1 MLLRAIVPHF
11 AIKKVAACALSI
23 CAGAT
28 FDAKA
33 DVWVYVDPQGT
44 THLSSEQV
52 DERYTLFFRAS
63 NRGLKAASEATAPQE
78 SVLQT
83 AGVSPEQSP
92 ALSPKLVA
100 FFDNSPHYRNARPL
114 LQEAARKYRLDYE
127 LLQALVTTES
137 GFEPSAVSPKGAIGL
152 MQVMPDTARRF
163 GVDSDR
169 WITVERKL
177 ADPRI
182 NIHLGTRYLRLLI
195 DMFPG
200 RTDLALAAYNAGEG
214 AVQRAGNKVPNF
226 KETQNYVATVME
238 LYAALK
244 PPVPASTPQPQV
256 VRVKP
261 VLNTYGDGYVLS
273 GSRTAYV
280 LTPGAMVGGAIG
292 RGNMITPTLPVAPE
306 ESRIA
311 VD

>member
-1 MLLRAIVPHF
+1 MHLRAAMPRF
-11 AIKKVAACALSI
+11 AIKRVAACALLM
-23 CAGAT
+23 CAATT

-33 DVWVYVDPQGT
+33 DVWVYVDPQGK
-44 THLSSEQV
+44 THLATEQV

-63 NRGLKAASEATAPQE
+63 IRGQQPGADAAAPQ
-78 SVLQT
+78 VVVPD
-83 AGVSPEQSP
+83 APE
-92 ALSPKLVA
+92 LSPKLVA
-100 FFDNSPHYRNARPL
+100 FFDNSPRYRKAQPL

-127 LLQALVTTES
+127 LLKALVTTES
-137 GFEPSAVSPKGAIGL
+137 GFEPTAVSPKGAIGL

-169 WITVERKL
+169 WMSVEAKL
-177 ADPRI
+177 ADPKI
-182 NIHLGTRYLRLLI
+182 NVSIGARYLRLLL

-200 RTDLALAAYNAGEG
+200 RTDLALASYNAGEG
-214 AVQRAGNKVPNF
+214 AVQRAGNKVPNY
-226 KETQNYVATVME
+226 KETQNYVATVTE

-244 PPVPASTPQPQV
+244 PPPPTGMSVPQV
-256 VRVKP
+256 VGVKP
-261 VLNTYGDGYVLS
+261 VLNPYGDGYVLS

-280 LTPGAMVGGAIG
+280 LAPGAMPGGAIG
-292 RGNMITPTLPVAPE
+292 RGNMMTPALPVAPE

>member
-1 MLLRAIVPHF
+1 MHLRAAVSRL
-11 AIKKVAACALSI
+11 AMKKVAACALFM
-23 CAGAT
+23 CATAA

-33 DVWVYVDPQGT
+33 DVWVYVDPQGQS
-44 THLSSEQV
+44 HFSAEQT

-63 NRGLKAASEATAPQE
+63 IRGLKAGADATAPQAAVPQAPE
-78 SVLQT
+78 
-83 AGVSPEQSP
+83 VSPE
-92 ALSPKLVA
+92 LSPKLAA
-100 FFDNSPHYRNARPL
+100 FFDNSPRYRKAQPL

-127 LLQALVTTES
+127 LLKALVTTES
-137 GFEPSAVSPKGAIGL
+137 GFEPTAVSPKGAIGL

-169 WITVERKL
+169 WMSVEAKL
-177 ADPRI
+177 ADPKI
-182 NIHLGTRYLRLLI
+182 NVGIGARYLRLLL

-200 RTDLALAAYNAGEG
+200 RTDLALASYNAGEG
-214 AVQRAGNKVPNF
+214 AVQRAGNKVPNY
-226 KETQNYVATVME
+226 KETQNYVATVTE

-244 PPVPASTPQPQV
+244 PPAPVKAPTPQAAGG
-256 VRVKP
+256 KP
-261 VLNTYGDGYVLS
+261 VLNPYGDGYVLS

-280 LTPGAMVGGAIG
+280 LAPGTMPGGAVG
-292 RGNMITPTLPVAPE
+292 RGNMMTPALPAALE

>member
-1 MLLRAIVPHF
+1 MC
-11 AIKKVAACALSI
+11 AAA
-23 CAGAT
+23 A

-33 DVWVYVDPQGT
+33 DVWVYVDPQGKT
-44 THLSSEQV
+44 YLSTEQV

-63 NRGLKAASEATAPQE
+63 IRSLQSGADATAPQV
-78 SVLQT
+78 VLPD
-83 AGVSPEQSP
+83 APE
-92 ALSPKLVA
+92 LSPKLAA
-100 FFDNSPHYRNARPL
+100 FFDNSPRYRKAQPL

-127 LLQALVTTES
+127 LLKALVTTES
-137 GFEPSAVSPKGAIGL
+137 GFEPTAVSPKGAIGL

-169 WITVERKL
+169 WMSVEAKL
-177 ADPRI
+177 ADPKI
-182 NIHLGTRYLRLLI
+182 NVGIGARYLRLLL

-214 AVQRAGNKVPNF
+214 AVQKAGNKVPNF
-226 KETQNYVATVME
+226 KETQNYVATVTE

-244 PPVPASTPQPQV
+244 PPAPTSAPVPQV
-256 VRVKP
+256 VGVKP
-261 VLNTYGDGYVLS
+261 VLNPYGDGYVLS

-280 LTPGAMVGGAIG
+280 LAPGAMPGGAVG
-292 RGNMITPTLPVAPE
+292 RGNMITPALPVAPE
-306 ESRIA
+306 DSRIA

>member
-1 MLLRAIVPHF
+1 MHLRAAASRF
-11 AIKKVAACALSI
+11 AMKKVAACALWVCVI
-23 CAGAT
+23 AA

-33 DVWVYVDPQGT
+33 DVWVYVDPQGKT
-44 THLSSEQV
+44 YLSTEQV

-63 NRGLKAASEATAPQE
+63 IRSLQSGADATAPQV
-78 SVLQT
+78 VLPD
-83 AGVSPEQSP
+83 APE
-92 ALSPKLVA
+92 LSPKLAA
-100 FFDNSPHYRNARPL
+100 FFDNSPRYRKAQPL

-127 LLQALVTTES
+127 LLKALVTTES
-137 GFEPSAVSPKGAIGL
+137 GFEPTAVSPKGAIGL

-169 WITVERKL
+169 WMSVEAKL
-177 ADPRI
+177 ADPKI
-182 NIHLGTRYLRLLI
+182 NVGIGARYLRLLL

-214 AVQRAGNKVPNF
+214 AVQKAGNKVPNF
-226 KETQNYVATVME
+226 KETQNYVATVTE

-244 PPVPASTPQPQV
+244 PPAPTSAPVPQV
-256 VRVKP
+256 VGVKP
-261 VLNTYGDGYVLS
+261 VLNPYGDGYVLS

-280 LTPGAMVGGAIG
+280 LAPGAMPGGAIG
-292 RGNMITPTLPVAPE
+292 RGNMITPALPVAPE
-306 ESRIA
+306 DSRIA

>member
-1 MLLRAIVPHF
+1 MHLHAAVSRF
-11 AIKKVAACALSI
+11 AIKKVAACALCM
-23 CAGAT
+23 CAIAT

-33 DVWVYVDPQGT
+33 DVWVYVDSQGKT
-44 THLSSEQV
+44 YLSTEQV

-63 NRGLKAASEATAPQE
+63 IRGLQPGAEAAAPQ
-78 SVLQT
+78 VVVPD
-83 AGVSPEQSP
+83 APE
-92 ALSPKLVA
+92 LSPKLAA
-100 FFDNSPHYRNARPL
+100 FFDNSTRYRKAQPL

-127 LLQALVTTES
+127 LLKALVTTES
-137 GFEPSAVSPKGAIGL
+137 GFEPTAVSPKGAIGL

-169 WITVERKL
+169 WMSVEAKL
-177 ADPRI
+177 ADPKI
-182 NIHLGTRYLRLLI
+182 NVGIGARYLRLLL

-214 AVQRAGNKVPNF
+214 AVQKAGNKVPNF
-226 KETQNYVATVME
+226 KETQNYVATVTE

-244 PPVPASTPQPQV
+244 PPAPTSAPVPQV
-256 VRVKP
+256 VGVKP
-261 VLNTYGDGYVLS
+261 VLNPYGDGYVLS

-280 LTPGAMVGGAIG
+280 LAPGAMPGGAVG
-292 RGNMITPTLPVAPE
+292 RGNMITPALPVAPE
-306 ESRIA
+306 DSRIA

>member
-1 MLLRAIVPHF
+1 MCAI
-11 AIKKVAACALSI
+11 AA
-23 CAGAT
+23 

-33 DVWVYVDPQGT
+33 DVWVYVDPQGKT
-44 THLSSEQV
+44 YLSTEQV

-63 NRGLKAASEATAPQE
+63 IRGLQSGADATVPQVVVPDAPE
-78 SVLQT
+78 
-83 AGVSPEQSP
+83 
-92 ALSPKLVA
+92 LSPKLAA
-100 FFDNSPHYRNARPL
+100 FFDNSPRYRKAQPL

-127 LLQALVTTES
+127 LLKALVTTES
-137 GFEPSAVSPKGAIGL
+137 GFEPTAVSPKGAIGL

-169 WITVERKL
+169 WMSVEAKL
-177 ADPRI
+177 ADPKI
-182 NIHLGTRYLRLLI
+182 NVGIGARYLRLLL

-214 AVQRAGNKVPNF
+214 AVQKAGNKVPNF
-226 KETQNYVATVME
+226 KETQNYVATVIE

-244 PPVPASTPQPQV
+244 PPATTSTSVPQV
-256 VRVKP
+256 VGVKP
-261 VLNTYGDGYVLS
+261 VLNLYGDGYVLS

-280 LTPGAMVGGAIG
+280 LAPGAMPGGAIG
-292 RGNMITPTLPVAPE
+292 RGNMITPALPVAPE
-306 ESRIA
+306 DSRIA

>member
-1 MLLRAIVPHF
+1 M
-11 AIKKVAACALSI
+11 
-23 CAGAT
+23 CAGAA

-33 DVWVYVDPQGT
+33 DVWVYVDPQGKT
-44 THLSSEQV
+44 YLSTEQV

-63 NRGLKAASEATAPQE
+63 IRSLQPGAEAAAPQ
-78 SVLQT
+78 VVVT
-83 AGVSPEQSP
+83 DAPE
-92 ALSPKLVA
+92 LSPKLAA
-100 FFDNSPHYRNARPL
+100 FFDNSPRYRKAQPL

-127 LLQALVTTES
+127 LLKALVTTES
-137 GFEPSAVSPKGAIGL
+137 GFEPTAVSPKGAIGL

-169 WITVERKL
+169 WMSVEAKL
-177 ADPRI
+177 ADPKI
-182 NIHLGTRYLRLLI
+182 NVGIGARYLRLLL

-214 AVQRAGNKVPNF
+214 AVQKAGNKVPNF
-226 KETQNYVATVME
+226 KETQNYVATVTE

-244 PPVPASTPQPQV
+244 PPAPTSAPVPQV
-256 VRVKP
+256 VGVKP
-261 VLNTYGDGYVLS
+261 VLNPYGDGYVLS

-280 LTPGAMVGGAIG
+280 LAPGAMPGGAVG
-292 RGNMITPTLPVAPE
+292 RGNMITPALPVAPE
-306 ESRIA
+306 DSRIA

>member
-1 MLLRAIVPHF
+1 MHLSAAVSRFTIKRVAVCAIL
-11 AIKKVAACALSI
+11 AWATAA
-23 CAGAT
+23 

-33 DVWVYVDPQGT
+33 DVWVYVDPQGQS
-44 THLSSEQV
+44 HFSAEQT

-63 NRGLKAASEATAPQE
+63 LRGQPKGAEAAAPETA
-78 SVLQT
+78 V
-83 AGVSPEQSP
+83 PEGP
-92 ALSPKLVA
+92 ELSPKLAA
-100 FFDNSPHYRNARPL
+100 FFDNSPRYRKAQPL

-127 LLQALVTTES
+127 LLKALVTTES
-137 GFEPSAVSPKGAIGL
+137 GFEPTAVSPKGAIGL

-169 WITVERKL
+169 WMSVEAKL
-177 ADPRI
+177 ADPKI
-182 NIHLGTRYLRLLI
+182 NVGIGARYLRLLL
-195 DMFPG
+195 DLFPG

-214 AVQRAGNKVPNF
+214 AVQKAGNKVPNF
-226 KETQNYVATVME
+226 KETQNYVATVTE

-244 PPVPASTPQPQV
+244 PPVAVPQAVAAKRV
-256 VRVKP
+256 V
-261 VLNTYGDGYVLS
+261 NAYGDGYVLS

-280 LTPGAMVGGAIG
+280 LAPGTMPGGAVG
-292 RGNMITPTLPVAPE
+292 RGNMITPALPVGPE

>member
-1 MLLRAIVPHF
+1 MHLSAAASRF
-11 AIKKVAACALSI
+11 AMKKVAACALWM
-23 CAGAT
+23 CAIAA

-33 DVWVYVDPQGT
+33 DVWVYVDPQGKT
-44 THLSSEQV
+44 YLSTEQV

-63 NRGLKAASEATAPQE
+63 IRSLQPGADATAPQV
-78 SVLQT
+78 VLPD
-83 AGVSPEQSP
+83 APE
-92 ALSPKLVA
+92 LSPKLAA
-100 FFDNSPHYRNARPL
+100 FFDNSPRYRKAQPL

-127 LLQALVTTES
+127 LLKALVTTES
-137 GFEPSAVSPKGAIGL
+137 GFEPTAVSPKGAIGL

-169 WITVERKL
+169 WMSVEAKL
-177 ADPRI
+177 ADPKI
-182 NIHLGTRYLRLLI
+182 NVGIGARYLRLLL

-214 AVQRAGNKVPNF
+214 AVQKAGNKVPNF
-226 KETQNYVATVME
+226 KETQNYVATVTE

-244 PPVPASTPQPQV
+244 PPATTSTSVPQV
-256 VRVKP
+256 VSVKP
-261 VLNTYGDGYVLS
+261 VLNPYGDGYVLS

-280 LTPGAMVGGAIG
+280 LAPGAMPGGAIG
-292 RGNMITPTLPVAPE
+292 RGNMITPALPVAPE
-306 ESRIA
+306 DSRIA

>member
-1 MLLRAIVPHF
+1 MC
-11 AIKKVAACALSI
+11 AAT
-23 CAGAT
+23 T

-33 DVWVYVDPQGT
+33 DVWVYVDPQGK
-44 THLSSEQV
+44 THLATDQV

-63 NRGLKAASEATAPQE
+63 IRGQQPGAEVAAPQ
-78 SVLQT
+78 VVVPD
-83 AGVSPEQSP
+83 APE
-92 ALSPKLVA
+92 LSPKLAA
-100 FFDNSPHYRNARPL
+100 FFDNSPRYRKAQPL

-127 LLQALVTTES
+127 LLKALVTTES
-137 GFEPSAVSPKGAIGL
+137 GFEPTAVSPKGAIGL

-169 WITVERKL
+169 WMSVEAKL
-177 ADPRI
+177 ADPKI
-182 NIHLGTRYLRLLI
+182 NVSIGARYLRLLL

-200 RTDLALAAYNAGEG
+200 RTDLALASYNAGEG
-214 AVQRAGNKVPNF
+214 AVQRAGNKVPNY
-226 KETQNYVATVME
+226 KETQNYVATVTE

-244 PPVPASTPQPQV
+244 PPPPTGTSVQQV
-256 VRVKP
+256 VGVKP
-261 VLNTYGDGYVLS
+261 VLNPYGDGYVLS

-280 LTPGAMVGGAIG
+280 LAPGAMPGGAIG
-292 RGNMITPTLPVAPE
+292 RGNMITPALPVAPE

>member
-1 MLLRAIVPHF
+1 MHLRAAVSRF
-11 AIKKVAACALSI
+11 AMKNVAACALFM
-23 CAGAT
+23 CATAA

-33 DVWVYVDPQGT
+33 DVWVYVDPQGK
-44 THLSSEQV
+44 THLATEQV

-63 NRGLKAASEATAPQE
+63 IRSLQPGAAAAAPQ
-78 SVLQT
+78 VVVPD
-83 AGVSPEQSP
+83 APE
-92 ALSPKLVA
+92 LSPKLAA
-100 FFDNSPHYRNARPL
+100 FFDNSPRYRKAQPL

-127 LLQALVTTES
+127 LLKALVTTES
-137 GFEPSAVSPKGAIGL
+137 GFEPTAVSPKGAIGL
-152 MQVMPDTARRF
+152 MQVMPDAARRF

-169 WITVERKL
+169 WMSVEAKL
-177 ADPRI
+177 ADPKI
-182 NIHLGTRYLRLLI
+182 NVGIGARYLRLLL

-200 RTDLALAAYNAGEG
+200 RTDLALASYNAGEG

-226 KETQNYVATVME
+226 KETQNYVATVTE

-244 PPVPASTPQPQV
+244 PPVTTSTPVPQV
-256 VRVKP
+256 VGVKP
-261 VLNTYGDGYVLS
+261 LLNPYGDGYVLS

-280 LTPGAMVGGAIG
+280 LAPGAMPGGAIG
-292 RGNMITPTLPVAPE
+292 RGNMITPALPVAPE

>member
-1 MLLRAIVPHF
+1 MLLRAAASRF
-11 AIKKVAACALSI
+11 AMKKVAACALWM
-23 CAGAT
+23 CAIAA

-33 DVWVYVDPQGT
+33 DVWVYVDPQGKT
-44 THLSSEQV
+44 YLSTEQV

-63 NRGLKAASEATAPQE
+63 IRSLQSGVDATAPQV
-78 SVLQT
+78 VLPD
-83 AGVSPEQSP
+83 APE
-92 ALSPKLVA
+92 LSPKLAA
-100 FFDNSPHYRNARPL
+100 FFDNSPRYRKAQPL

-127 LLQALVTTES
+127 LLKALVTTES

-169 WITVERKL
+169 WMSVEAKL
-177 ADPRI
+177 ADPKI
-182 NIHLGTRYLRLLI
+182 NVGIGARYLRLLL

-214 AVQRAGNKVPNF
+214 AVQKAGNKVPNF
-226 KETQNYVATVME
+226 KETQNYVATVTE

-244 PPVPASTPQPQV
+244 PPVVEPQAVTTKRV
-256 VRVKP
+256 V
-261 VLNTYGDGYVLS
+261 NAYGDGYVLS

-280 LTPGAMVGGAIG
+280 LAPGAMPGGAVG
-292 RGNMITPTLPVAPE
+292 RGNMITPALPVAPE

>member
-1 MLLRAIVPHF
+1 MHLRAAMPRF
-11 AIKKVAACALSI
+11 AIKRVAACALLM
-23 CAGAT
+23 CAATT

-33 DVWVYVDPQGT
+33 DVWVYVDPQGK
-44 THLSSEQV
+44 THLATEQV

-63 NRGLKAASEATAPQE
+63 IRGQQPGADAAAPQ
-78 SVLQT
+78 VVVPN
-83 AGVSPEQSP
+83 APE
-92 ALSPKLVA
+92 LSPKLAA
-100 FFDNSPHYRNARPL
+100 FFDNSPRYRKAQPL

-127 LLQALVTTES
+127 LLKALVTTES
-137 GFEPSAVSPKGAIGL
+137 GFEPTAVSPKGAIGL

-169 WITVERKL
+169 WMSVEAKL
-177 ADPRI
+177 ADPKI
-182 NIHLGTRYLRLLI
+182 NVGIGARYLRLLL

-200 RTDLALAAYNAGEG
+200 RTDLALASYNAGEG
-214 AVQRAGNKVPNF
+214 AVQRAGNKVPNY
-226 KETQNYVATVME
+226 KETQNYVATVTE

-244 PPVPASTPQPQV
+244 PPAPAKAPTPQAAGG
-256 VRVKP
+256 KP
-261 VLNTYGDGYVLS
+261 VLNPYGDGYVLS

-280 LTPGAMVGGAIG
+280 LAPGTMPGGAVG
-292 RGNMITPTLPVAPE
+292 RGNMMTPALPAALE